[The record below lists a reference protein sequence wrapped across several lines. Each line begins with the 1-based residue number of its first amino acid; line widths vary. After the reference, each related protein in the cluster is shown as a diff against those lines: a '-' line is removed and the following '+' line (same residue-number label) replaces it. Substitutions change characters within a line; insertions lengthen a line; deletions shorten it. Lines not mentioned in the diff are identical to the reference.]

1 MRDKLPRRQEETLDH
16 IITFVREHGHSPSIR
31 DLCRRMNLSSPA
43 TVHGHLRG
51 LAARG
56 LISMPSRQSRSV
68 VLSPYENA
76 AATAEQ
82 SVFVPLV
89 SHLYGSSR
97 VLDRRNWET
106 QMPLPSLWLGERD
119 GNEWLLRVSSQTTIG
134 TYHIGDYLL
143 LRAGGKTPHDGEIV
157 ALPQSR
163 ARSQTANDNSHSSG
177 VEKGARD
184 ALSTR
189 IVLESFAAR
198 DERPVL
204 GRVIGVFRP
213 PL

>member
-31 DLCRRMNLSSPA
+31 DLCERMNLSSPA

-56 LISMPSRQSRSV
+56 LISMPSRQSRSM

-76 AATAEQ
+76 VSAEQ
-82 SVFVPLV
+82 SVLVPLV
-89 SHLYGSSR
+89 SHVASSTR

-106 QMPLPSLWLGERD
+106 QIPLPALWLGERD
-119 GNEWLLRVSSQTTIG
+119 GNEWLLRVSSETTIG
-134 TYHIGDYLL
+134 TYRLGDYLL
-143 LRAGGKTPHDGEIV
+143 LRAGEKTPHDGEIV
-157 ALPQSR
+157 ALPQTR
-163 ARSQTANDNSHSSG
+163 PAGTENG
-177 VEKGARD
+177 TRD
-184 ALSTR
+184 TSSTR
-189 IVLESFAAR
+189 IVLEPFASR

-204 GRVIGVFRP
+204 GRVVGVFRP

>member
-31 DLCRRMNLSSPA
+31 DLCQRMNLSSPA

-56 LISMPSRQSRSV
+56 LISMPSRQSRSM

-76 AATAEQ
+76 ATAGK
-82 SVFVPLV
+82 SVLIPLV
-89 SHLYGSSR
+89 SHVASGTR

-106 QMPLPSLWLGERD
+106 QIPLPALWLSERD
-119 GNEWLLRVSSQTTIG
+119 GHEWLLRVSSEITIG
-134 TYHIGDYLL
+134 TYRIGDYLL
-143 LRAGGKTPHDGEIV
+143 LRGTEKTPHDGEIV
-157 ALPQSR
+157 ALPQIGLHISEED
-163 ARSQTANDNSHSSG
+163 APNSS
-177 VEKGARD
+177 
-184 ALSTR
+184 STR
-189 IVLESFAAR
+189 IVLEAFTAHTAH
-198 DERPVL
+198 DQRPVL
-204 GRVIGVFRP
+204 GRVVGLFRP

>member
-31 DLCRRMNLSSPA
+31 DLCERMNLSSPA

-56 LISMPSRQSRSV
+56 LISMPSRQSRSM

-76 AATAEQ
+76 VAGAEQ
-82 SVFVPLV
+82 SVLIPLI
-89 SHLYGSSR
+89 SHVASGTR

-106 QMPLPSLWLGERD
+106 QLPLPTLWLGDRD
-119 GNEWLLRVSSQTTIG
+119 GNEWLLRVSSETTIG
-134 TYHIGDYLL
+134 TYRIGDYLL
-143 LRAGGKTPHDGEIV
+143 LRAGEKTPHDGEIV

-163 ARSQTANDNSHSSG
+163 EEETPPVSR
-177 VEKGARD
+177 V
-184 ALSTR
+184 R
-189 IVLESFAAR
+189 IMLEPFVAS

-204 GRVIGVFRP
+204 GRVVGLFRP